1 MSLTRAVMLMSLT
14 RAVTLMSLTRVVM
27 LMSLTRA
34 VDTGLD
40 HKGNLNELRRRV
52 FNLVIKQP
60 KVLGECSSRIEMC
73 MMSLLSHS
81 HLSNNMCHRG

>member
-1 MSLTRAVMLMSLT
+1 MLHCVHAHKMQMSLTRAVM
-14 RAVTLMSLTRVVM
+14 LMSLTRVVM

-60 KVLGECSSRIEMC
+60 KVLGECSSRIEMH
-73 MMSLLSHS
+73 MNVTFKSFTPQQ
-81 HLSNNMCHRG
+81 